1 MMLIQ
6 GILCIN
12 SSTNNNNREVN
23 KQKTAAAVL

>member
-12 SSTNNNNREVN
+12 GSTNNNREVN